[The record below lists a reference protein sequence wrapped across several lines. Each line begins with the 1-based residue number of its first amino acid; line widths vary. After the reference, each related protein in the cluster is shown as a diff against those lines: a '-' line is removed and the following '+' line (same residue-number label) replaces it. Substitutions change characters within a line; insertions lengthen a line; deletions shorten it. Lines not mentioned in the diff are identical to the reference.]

1 MPATNPLDNPESW
14 VDLRSPFD
22 VTRPTFGGE
31 TLFDWLANFSYD
43 QESQGRD
50 NFGGGIPGFSN
61 QQDVYDYFNREGLTP
76 QDALATMQYY
86 NIQPEDI
93 AGILG
98 LTPEVARSQ
107 YQSALTGT
115 GTTAPVSTQPPAV
128 TPPATTAPVTPPPAD
143 SNIVMDAVREVGK
156 FFDAG
161 LKAFGDLIG
170 GFDLSAVIL
179 NPVNPKATVV
189 FGPPSGSPVTVIGN
203 MPTSKAPIGVNT
215 GIPALD
221 AIIAS
226 VFAGKN
232 NNRPIREV
240 IEEAIYDAV
249 SKETGVDVEDIIK
262 GTETGLE
269 GVVDQVEKVV
279 TGLDTKVTEVEAV
292 QRPKVIADWYD
303 KNKALPDSE
312 IAKVMDENGVTTD
325 EMAAAI
331 GEDPAE
337 VKRRYDESKILKETP
352 PKEVDITDDLNQP
365 SVIVD
370 PTQSELAPPF
380 IGPLGETLPSQ
391 VEVVTDAN
399 PPRQVIGT
407 TGPSGSEE
415 APLEILPDQVE
426 IVTDANPPIQIGGST
441 GPSGEERAPIEL
453 PKPPTPD
460 PEPEPVPIIRP
471 PITPP
476 DGPPPPRTP
485 EPPPDYT
492 PIIGGALGGLFGAI
506 SPTPITD
513 SIFAPEKVKFNRLP
527 LDITNTLFGGFR
539 R

>member
-1 MPATNPLDNPESW
+1 MP
-14 VDLRSPFD
+14 LRDYDFPWD
-22 VTRPTFGGE
+22 DKDPPKWEDILNWQGNFGI
-31 TLFDWLANFSYD
+31 YD
-43 QESQGRD
+43 SLMGGFTPNLNGMDFGLGID
-50 NFGGGIPGFSN
+50 NFDAYSEEAIAAQQEQLLQQGIN
-61 QQDVYDYFNREGLTP
+61 NV
-76 QDALATMQYY
+76 
-86 NIQPEDI
+86 
-93 AGILG
+93 LG
-98 LTPEVARSQ
+98 NANLTPEQRTQAEAALRQQLASFQYNPAENPDDSGLISNIVAAAS
-107 YQSALTGT
+107 
-115 GTTAPVSTQPPAV
+115 TTAPEGTT
-128 TPPATTAPVTPPPAD
+128 TPPATTPPVTPPPSD
-143 SNIVMDAVREVGK
+143 SNIIMDAVREVGK

-221 AIIAS
+221 AVIAS

-279 TGLDTKVTEVEAV
+279 TGLNTKVTEVEAV

-303 KNKALPDSE
+303 KNRALPDSE

-337 VKRRYDESKILKETP
+337 VKRRYDESKILKET
-352 PKEVDITDDLNQP
+352 D
-365 SVIVD
+365 
-370 PTQSELAPPF
+370 
-380 IGPLGETLPSQ
+380 
-391 VEVVTDAN
+391 
-399 PPRQVIGT
+399 
-407 TGPSGSEE
+407 
-415 APLEILPDQVE
+415 PDQVE
-426 IVTDANPPIQIGGST
+426 IVTDANPPRQTEVIIDPTQSEVAPPFIGPLGETPPSQVEVVT
-441 GPSGEERAPIEL
+441 GANPPRQVIGTVGPSGSEEAPLEDPDPFPDPEPEPL
-453 PKPPTPD
+453 PIPLPPPEPPAPD
-460 PEPEPVPIIRP
+460 PEPEPVPIIPP

-492 PIIGGALGGLFGAI
+492 PVIGGALGGLFGAI
-506 SPTPITD
+506 TPTPITD